1 MIILIFFGFC
11 KYIYDYYGK
20 LFLWFMVILVL
31 YVFYKCI
38 MVKWEVFNIKLI
50 VLYKGVILFLEVYIY
65 MMYWIVIMVSI
76 NVSMY
81 FCDVML

>member
-20 LFLWFMVILVL
+20 LFLWFMVIGIICI
-31 YVFYKCI
+31 YKCI

>member
-1 MIILIFFGFC
+1 
-11 KYIYDYYGK
+11 
-20 LFLWFMVILVL
+20 
-31 YVFYKCI
+31 